1 MPLKQDVWTNIT
13 AYCVACLI
21 TCGTGSSKCRMQ
33 LPGWSA
39 TLDALFASLPPYLAP
54 EATNKYTKF
63 TLKALTALAPAY
75 ITELLNLKTDS
86 WYNLRSSDNI
96 IIILTRVLQ
105 HPNVGTL
112 FYVLIELLY
121 DSVVQL
127 CYPVVPLCCLYT
139 KLCASVEP
147 LCCVVVLLWNSYLK
161 CSIILLFWPNV
172 QLSTSVVLC
181 MFYVIMCDYWLIA
194 TLILSTPV

>member
-1 MPLKQDVWTNIT
+1 M
-13 AYCVACLI
+13 
-21 TCGTGSSKCRMQ
+21 
-33 LPGWSA
+33 
-39 TLDALFASLPPYLAP
+39 
-54 EATNKYTKF
+54 
-63 TLKALTALAPAY
+63 
-75 ITELLNLKTDS
+75 
-86 WYNLRSSDNI
+86 
-96 IIILTRVLQ
+96 IILTRVLQ

-161 CSIILLFWPNV
+161 CSIVLLFWPNV

-181 MFYVIMCDYWLIA
+181 MFYVIMCDY
-194 TLILSTPV
+194 